1 MLCACRKL
9 KLIDW
14 SRQGSRIVYNGP
26 EKYCYSVEKSK
37 TSSKRYTSIIVNSA
51 QSIVSSDIFDWI
63 VTGVILLQALVLAI
77 EATPALLT
85 VHRDDELLE
94 AETFSLIQSL
104 VVTVLWSKSL

>member
-1 MLCACRKL
+1 M
-9 KLIDW
+9 IDW
-14 SRQGSRIVYNGP
+14 LDKAARIVYNGP

-37 TSSKRYTSIIVNSA
+37 TSSKRYTGIIVNST

-85 VHRDDELLE
+85 VDRDDELLE

-104 VVTVLWSKSL
+104 VVTVFIVKLL